1 MPEIPEVQA
10 LVDGLGN
17 RTVGHRIVEAW
28 VSDLSALKT
37 FDPPISHL
45 RDARIQDIT
54 RYGKFLVW
62 QLRDDSG
69 DEFYLAIHLSRAGW
83 IRWSETPSSTPP
95 KPGRGPLACRLIIS
109 DAAGTVVG
117 GLDVTEAGT
126 KKRLAIYLVHDP
138 LDVPGIARLGPDPM
152 STDFSPAVLDEIL
165 QRAGGKQIKGVLRD
179 QSTIAGIGN
188 AYSDEIL
195 HAARLSPF
203 APANKISA
211 DSRADLYRAILS
223 TLNGALARA
232 AGTAPETLKAEKK
245 ANMSV
250 HGRTGQNCP
259 VCADTIREV
268 RFSDSSLQYCPTC
281 QTGGKTLADRGM
293 SRLLK

>member
-1 MPEIPEVQA
+1 MQA

-17 RTVGHRIVEAW
+17 RTVGHRVAQAW

-37 FDPPISHL
+37 FDPPISTLHN
-45 RDARIQDIT
+45 ARIQDVS
-54 RYGKFLVW
+54 RRGKFLVW
-62 QLRDDSG
+62 QLTSET
-69 DEFYLAIHLSRAGW
+69 DEEFFLAIHLSRAGW
-83 IRWSETPSSTPP
+83 IRWSEHPNSTPP
-95 KPGRGPLACRLIIS
+95 KPGRGPLACRMIIA
-109 DAAGTVVG
+109 DGAGEIIG

-126 KKRLAIYLVHDP
+126 RKRLAIYLVRDP
-138 LDVPGIARLGPDPM
+138 MDVPGIARLGPDPM
-152 STDFSPAVLDEIL
+152 SAEFTPAVLDQIL
-165 QRAGGKQIKGVLRD
+165 DGAGGKQIKGVLRN

-250 HGRTGQNCP
+250 HGRTGQACP
-259 VCADTIREV
+259 VCGDTIREV